1 MIYEELFER
10 LAAEFRFSF
19 TEEQARAAAML
30 AEFVYTPIRRPAFIL
45 RGYAGTGKTTLIG
58 ALVKTLC
65 ELGRP
70 VVLLAPTGR
79 AAKVFA
85 AHAAQ
90 EASTIHKVIYRQET
104 FNGEQTRFNLN
115 FNRLKDALFIV
126 DEASMLSGEHAA
138 DSLFGSG
145 ALLDDLIEFVYQR
158 EGCRLLLVG
167 DTAQLP
173 PVGDEESPALNAN
186 NLRAYGLAVGEIDLT
201 EVVRQHRGSDVLSG
215 ATHIR
220 TLLAE
225 GFTGRPVIQ
234 GSETGEVRF
243 VPGDELIETLI
254 TAYGDCGTSDTIVI
268 TRSNKR
274 ANVYNAGIRDRIF
287 DREGPLTRGDRIM
300 IVKNNYYWTE
310 RLFKAIE
317 KAEAR
322 RREARL
328 KTGLLP
334 LEHELAAERP
344 PFDFI
349 ANGETAE
356 VIAVHNRQDQFGFH
370 FADCVL
376 RFDAYRNYEMECRV
390 LLDTLTSESPSL
402 TTEERRT
409 LYENVLD
416 DYESIPTRRERMKAL
431 RQDPYYNALQI
442 KYAYAVTCHKA
453 QGGQWE
459 RVFVDQGYVTDE
471 MMGDNYLRWL
481 YTAFTRTTDRLYL
494 VNWPEEQQENLSE

>member
-1 MIYEELFER
+1 
-10 LAAEFRFSF
+10 
-19 TEEQARAAAML
+19 
-30 AEFVYTPIRRPAFIL
+30 
-45 RGYAGTGKTTLIG
+45 
-58 ALVKTLC
+58 
-65 ELGRP
+65 
-70 VVLLAPTGR
+70 
-79 AAKVFA
+79 
-85 AHAAQ
+85 
-90 EASTIHKVIYRQET
+90 
-104 FNGEQTRFNLN
+104 
-115 FNRLKDALFIV
+115 
-126 DEASMLSGEHAA
+126 
-138 DSLFGSG
+138 
-145 ALLDDLIEFVYQR
+145 
-158 EGCRLLLVG
+158 
-167 DTAQLP
+167 
-173 PVGDEESPALNAN
+173 
-186 NLRAYGLAVGEIDLT
+186 
-201 EVVRQHRGSDVLSG
+201 
-215 ATHIR
+215 
-220 TLLAE
+220 
-225 GFTGRPVIQ
+225 
-234 GSETGEVRF
+234 
-243 VPGDELIETLI
+243 
-254 TAYGDCGTSDTIVI
+254 
-268 TRSNKR
+268 
-274 ANVYNAGIRDRIF
+274 
-287 DREGPLTRGDRIM
+287 M

-310 RLFKAIE
+310 RLLKAIE

-328 KTGLLP
+328 KAGLLP
-334 LEHELAAERP
+334 RENELAAERP

-416 DYESIPTRRERMKAL
+416 DYESLPTRRERMKAL